1 MTYSTSTKRIS
12 GDIMNEKLSLII
24 FTVDRQ
30 IEVSEC
36 DSIRLN
42 IADDIKG
49 RFSGSYG
56 IKKGHTDTVFSL
68 SAGTV
73 TAYRDNEAIFS
84 AETSDGFGIM
94 ENNTLRLTVD
104 SIKEDSERKS

>member
-1 MTYSTSTKRIS
+1 MMYLTSTNRIS
-12 GDIMNEKLSLII
+12 GDTMKEKLSLII

-42 IADDIKG
+42 IADDSKG

-68 SAGTV
+68 SAGKV
-73 TAYRDNEAIFS
+73 TAYRNNEPIFFV
-84 AETSDGFGIM
+84 ETSDGFGTM
-94 ENNTLRLTVD
+94 ENNTVRLTVD
-104 SIKEDSERKS
+104 SIKEDTESKS